1 MHTVG
6 KNMKKLFVIVLK
18 YLTKQLHD
26 VEKNISANEITKK
39 VLHFEVK
46 DVARKSLGGGTD
58 QCGSKYLKSVNL
70 RSSQYKLYVM
80 NEYLK
85 NITR

>member
-1 MHTVG
+1 MQD
-6 KNMKKLFVIVLK
+6 
-18 YLTKQLHD
+18 YLQSKSS
-26 VEKNISANEITKK
+26 EERKISANEMTKK

-70 RSSQYKLYVM
+70 RSSQCKFYVM
-80 NEYLK
+80 NEYLED
-85 NITR
+85 ITR

>member
-39 VLHFEVK
+39 VLFFEGK
-46 DVARKSLGGGTD
+46 MLRESL
-58 QCGSKYLKSVNL
+58 
-70 RSSQYKLYVM
+70 
-80 NEYLK
+80 
-85 NITR
+85 